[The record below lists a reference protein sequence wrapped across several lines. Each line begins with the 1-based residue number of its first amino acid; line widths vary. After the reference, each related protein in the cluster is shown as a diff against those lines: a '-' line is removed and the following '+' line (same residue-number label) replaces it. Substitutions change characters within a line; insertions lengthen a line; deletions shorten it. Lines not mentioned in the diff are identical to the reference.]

1 MLAKCLEHTSRT
13 IHVFERVFKI
23 KYQDLKT
30 NSKTDRSECVTIE
43 SRRKLE
49 EALETVQTTE
59 CPFTTMSEHNIR
71 KLLLENWPD
80 TDRIVVV
87 MQEAQSH
94 LLSMFVSYIGTNS

>member
-1 MLAKCLEHTSRT
+1 M
-13 IHVFERVFKI
+13 
-23 KYQDLKT
+23 
-30 NSKTDRSECVTIE
+30 TIE

-49 EALETVQTTE
+49 EALEEVQTTE
-59 CPFTTMSEHNIR
+59 CPFTKMSERNIR

-94 LLSMFVSYIGTNS
+94 LLYMFVSYIANNP